1 MSDAPNAKPNA
12 TDTVE
17 KGESLW
23 VGAWH
28 RLRKNKMALAGGV
41 FILLLAGL
49 SFIGP
54 FFLEG
59 DYYTNTVL
67 DDKLLAPGEKRLH
80 RAEPTNG
87 GSGFRV
93 DDILEPVSSQSAK
106 AAQLKVNSV
115 TAEGAIISL
124 EIVEPGDY
132 SDEPPHPVAL
142 AYQISKSGPGQ
153 GATVRLTFTES
164 YILGT
169 DHLGRDQLGRIIKGG
184 QISLMVGMVATFVS
198 LTIGIGYGTI
208 SGYFGGKVDSVMMR
222 LVDILYSLP
231 FVIFVILLMVF
242 AKDLGDSIDAWFKA
256 RGSEFSISGQWNM
269 LLLFVAIGAVEWL
282 TMARIVRGQVMSLRR
297 QEFIEACISL
307 GLPTRRIIF
316 RHMVPNV
323 LGPVIVYTTLTIPA
337 VMLLEA
343 FLSFL
348 GLGVQPPTPS
358 WGLLIKDGADRMREA
373 WWMLVFPGA
382 LFAITLFSFNF
393 VGDGLRDALDPK
405 PSKD

>member
-1 MSDAPNAKPNA
+1 MAETASKIKSNSLSQ
-12 TDTVE
+12 VE

-28 RLRKNKMALAGGV
+28 RLRKNKMALLGSI
-41 FILLLAGL
+41 FIILLIGF

-54 FFLEG
+54 FFLE
-59 DYYTNTVL
+59 DNYYTYQ
-67 DDKLLAPGEKRLH
+67 E
-80 RAEPTNG
+80 
-87 GSGFRV
+87 
-93 DDILEPVSSQSAK
+93 LEQK
-106 AAQLKVNSV
+106 MQ
-115 TAEGAIISL
+115 
-124 EIVEPGDY
+124 
-132 SDEPPHPVAL
+132 
-142 AYQISKSGPGQ
+142 GPNK
-153 GATVRLTFTES
+153 E

-184 QISLMVGMVATFVS
+184 QISLMVGLVATVVS

-208 SGYFGGKVDSVMMR
+208 SGYFGGNIDRFMMR
-222 LVDILYSLP
+222 IVDILYSLP
-231 FVIFVILLMVF
+231 FTIFVILLMVF
-242 AKDLGDSIDAWFKA
+242 AKDLGDSIDTWFKEM
-256 RGSEFSISGQWNM
+256 GSNYSISGQWNM
-269 LLLFVAIGAVEWL
+269 LLLFIAIGAVEWL
-282 TMARIVRGQVMSLRR
+282 TMARIVRGQVLSLRK

-307 GLPTRRIIF
+307 GLPTHRIIF

-358 WGLLIKDGADRMREA
+358 WGLLIKDGADRMKEA
-373 WWMLVFPGA
+373 PWMLIFPGIMFA
-382 LFAITLFSFNF
+382 LALFSFNF

-405 PSKD
+405 TSKD